1 MSQTFT
7 MQRLFTIAIIL
18 FLSLPVLNAQS
29 KDETSIRTILAEQTN
44 EWNKGNLES
53 FMKGYWKSDSLMF
66 IGKNGITYGWQKA
79 LDNYKKGYPDTASM
93 GKLNFELITVKRLS
107 EDYFFVVGKWH
118 LSRSI
123 GNIGGTY
130 TLLFRK
136 IKNQWVIITDHSS

>member
-1 MSQTFT
+1 
-7 MQRLFTIAIIL
+7 MQRLFIIAIIL
-18 FLSLPVLNAQS
+18 FLSSPVLNAQS
-29 KDETSIRTILAEQTN
+29 KDETSIRTILAEQTS

-66 IGKNGITYGWQKA
+66 IGKSGITYGWQNA

-123 GNIGGTY
+123 GNIGGAY

-136 IKNQWVIITDHSS
+136 IINQWVIITDHSS